1 MPRSAL
7 HGRLPRRLDS
17 KAQFARSHHR
27 GLVHRLRSLRPELS
41 LRKHQLA
48 SVRSDGR
55 RSRER
60 GPQEGNH
67 QTKSYLVRFMHAP
80 ERAEL
85 CLRVPAR
92 RGSPRR
98 PPHIF
103 RRHARSGP
111 RKMRLDRTQRGWAI
125 ASLAILAASTMI
137 YMPYALNASQG
148 PRGGNTIG
156 LIFGSVGFAF
166 MLFAA
171 FLGARKRVP
180 TWRIGRAQAWMRG
193 HLWLGFLALPMILF
207 HGGFH
212 FGGTLTRVLMWL
224 LIITVFSGVFGA
236 ALQHYIPR
244 VMTSDVPLETIYDEI
259 GRVRALLREEADRA
273 IENLCGNLGL
283 SKDSNEEALR
293 AGGFTALRTI
303 SAAAVPLRTSAAV
316 SAGASAAVAAAPEII
331 LLNEA
336 ESAPLLSFYLREMRP
351 FLERPKQRG
360 QRLANA
366 DKART
371 VFSGLR
377 TLLPAAA
384 HVTLADL
391 EDICDEARQL
401 TRQQRLHRWL
411 HGWLLLHIP
420 LSLALI
426 LLGAIHAVMAL
437 RY

>member
-1 MPRSAL
+1 
-7 HGRLPRRLDS
+7 
-17 KAQFARSHHR
+17 
-27 GLVHRLRSLRPELS
+27 
-41 LRKHQLA
+41 
-48 SVRSDGR
+48 
-55 RSRER
+55 
-60 GPQEGNH
+60 
-67 QTKSYLVRFMHAP
+67 
-80 ERAEL
+80 
-85 CLRVPAR
+85 
-92 RGSPRR
+92 
-98 PPHIF
+98 
-103 RRHARSGP
+103 
-111 RKMRLDRTQRGWAI
+111 MRMDKTQRGWAL
-125 ASLAILAASTMI
+125 ASLAILAISPVVYVLYSFESA
-137 YMPYALNASQG
+137 QG
-148 PRGGNTIG
+148 PRGGSTIG
-156 LIFGSVGFAF
+156 LAFGVIGFGF

-171 FLGARKRVP
+171 LLGARKRVP
-180 TWRIGRAQAWMRG
+180 TWRVGRAQAWMRG

-244 VMTSDVPLETIYDEI
+244 MMTSDVPLETIYDEI
-259 GRVRALLREEADRA
+259 GRVRSLLREEADRA
-273 IENLCGNLGL
+273 IESICGSLGL
-283 SKDSNEEALR
+283 SKTLGQEGQR

-303 SAAAVPLRTSAAV
+303 AASAVPLRTSTAV

-331 LLNEA
+331 LLSEE
-336 ESAPLLSFYLREMRP
+336 ESAPLRRFFRDEMRP

-360 QRLANA
+360 RRLADT
-366 DKART
+366 DKARA

-384 HVTLADL
+384 HVTLDDL

-401 TRQQRLHRWL
+401 TRQERLHRWL

>member
-1 MPRSAL
+1 
-7 HGRLPRRLDS
+7 
-17 KAQFARSHHR
+17 
-27 GLVHRLRSLRPELS
+27 
-41 LRKHQLA
+41 
-48 SVRSDGR
+48 
-55 RSRER
+55 
-60 GPQEGNH
+60 
-67 QTKSYLVRFMHAP
+67 
-80 ERAEL
+80 
-85 CLRVPAR
+85 
-92 RGSPRR
+92 
-98 PPHIF
+98 
-103 RRHARSGP
+103 
-111 RKMRLDRTQRGWAI
+111 MRIDKTQRGWAL
-125 ASLAILAASTMI
+125 ASLATLAISAFV
-137 YMPYALNASQG
+137 YALYAFESTHG
-148 PRGGNTIG
+148 PRGGSAIG
-156 LIFGSVGFAF
+156 LAFGIIGFAF
-166 MLFAA
+166 MIFAA
-171 FLGARKRVP
+171 LLGARKRVP

-259 GRVRALLREEADRA
+259 GRVRSLLREEADRA
-273 IENLCGNLGL
+273 IESLCGYLGL
-283 SKDSNEEALR
+283 SKTSSEEGQR

-303 SAAAVPLRTSAAV
+303 SASVVPLRTSAAV

-331 LLNEA
+331 LLSEE
-336 ESAPLLSFYLREMRP
+336 ESAPLRRFYLSEMRP
-351 FLERPKQRG
+351 FLEWPKQRG
-360 QRLANA
+360 QRLADA
-366 DKART
+366 GKAT
-371 VFSGLR
+371 SAFAGLR

-401 TRQQRLHRWL
+401 TRQERLHHWL

-426 LLGAIHAVMAL
+426 FLGAVHAVMAL